1 MTTELLTER
10 HGQVL
15 VLTLSGPATRNAMTA
30 QVYAAGT
37 EALHAAEAND
47 EIRCIVLTGAGGHFC
62 AGRDIHQMARHRA
75 RDIHQE
81 AEHIDTYHRWVE
93 DLISFPKPI
102 LAAVEGVAAG
112 AGVSLMLACDMVY
125 ASESARFI
133 SAYGHLGLSPD
144 GGLSWQIAH
153 RLPRGEA
160 LKWLWGQAEHGAQQ
174 LHQWGLV
181 QDVVPAG
188 QALQAA
194 LKQADQLSQC
204 PPALLASTKE
214 LLRAA
219 HTQALPA
226 QLHLEKHHF
235 MVNLSRPEAGQALA
249 RFMEKKTP

>member
-15 VLTLSGPATRNAMTA
+15 VLTLSGPASRNAMTG

-47 EIRCIVLTGAGGHFC
+47 DIRCIVLTGAGGHFC

-75 RDIHQE
+75 GGINQE
-81 AEHIDTYHRWVE
+81 ADQIDTYHRWIE
-93 DLISFPKPI
+93 DLASFPKPI
-102 LAAVEGVAAG
+102 LAAIEGVAAG
-112 AGVSLMLACDMVY
+112 AGVSLMLACDLVV

-133 SAYGHLGLSPD
+133 SAYGHLGLSPE
-144 GGLSWQIAH
+144 GGLSWHMAN
-153 RLPRGEA
+153 RLPKGEA

-174 LHQWGLV
+174 LHHWGLV
-181 QDVVPAG
+181 QEVVPAG
-188 QALQAA
+188 QALHTALRQAE
-194 LKQADQLSQC
+194 QLCQL
-204 PPALLASTKE
+204 PPELVSSTKE

-219 HTQALPA
+219 STQPLPA

-235 MVNLSRPEAGQALA
+235 MVHLSRPEAGQALA
-249 RFMEKKTP
+249 RFIDRKGP